1 MANCMGARVTRT
13 DYGAELRFPY
23 NAWIVD
29 SLKSLIP
36 VGYRAWDPDAHCW
49 TVEEPYVDQAIGIL
63 RQVHKAVRID
73 DQRIPRAGA
82 TSGEGNSYATL
93 HLLPTAP
100 KELVDAAYRC
110 LARLYHPDTGGNT
123 TKMQALNLAYEHL
136 KQQVA

>member
-1 MANCMGARVTRT
+1 MGARVVRM

-29 SLKSLIP
+29 SLKGLIP
-36 VGYRAWDPDAHCW
+36 VGYRAWDPQLRCW

-63 RQVHKAVRID
+63 RQVHKAVLID
-73 DQRIPRAGA
+73 DKRIPRAGA
-82 TSGEGNSYATL
+82 TSSNGSNSYATL

-110 LARLYHPDTGGNT
+110 LARLYHPDTGGT
-123 TKMQALNLAYEHL
+123 TAQMQALNLAYEQL